1 MKIAIVEDN
10 SASAE
15 KLRGYLRQYGEEN
28 QKEFDITLFG
38 DAVSFLDRYSP
49 FDMVFM
55 DIELPGMDGME
66 AARRL
71 REVDRQ
77 AILLFV
83 TNMARFAV
91 KGYEVDAMDYLV
103 KPVQYGSFS
112 LKLRRA
118 LARWE
123 QTSETILVSQPNG
136 FQRLLLREIRYLE
149 VSSHKLIYHTTAGP
163 VSGAGTLVEAE
174 EKLHSKGFLRCNKCY
189 LVNYKHVVSVQG
201 SDLVLTGGERLLISR
216 PRKKSFMAE
225 LAAAMGCENVL

>member
-71 REVDRQ
+71 REVDLQ

-91 KGYEVDAMDYLV
+91 KCYEVDAMDYLV

-123 QTSETILVSQPNG
+123 QTSETILVSQPN
-136 FQRLLLREIRYLE
+136 
-149 VSSHKLIYHTTAGP
+149 
-163 VSGAGTLVEAE
+163 
-174 EKLHSKGFLRCNKCY
+174 
-189 LVNYKHVVSVQG
+189 
-201 SDLVLTGGERLLISR
+201 
-216 PRKKSFMAE
+216 
-225 LAAAMGCENVL
+225 

>member
-10 SASAE
+10 PASAE

-123 QTSETILVSQPNG
+123 QTSETLLVSQPNG
-136 FQRLLLREIRYLE
+136 FQRLLLREIRYLD
-149 VSSHKLIYHTTAGP
+149 KL
-163 VSGAGTLVEAE
+163 V
-174 EKLHSKGFLRCNKCY
+174 
-189 LVNYKHVVSVQG
+189 
-201 SDLVLTGGERLLISR
+201 D
-216 PRKKSFMAE
+216 E
-225 LAAAMGCENVL
+225 LAKGRCMEQILRK

>member
-10 SASAE
+10 PASAE

-149 VSSHKLIYHTTAGP
+149 VSSHKLIYHTTGGGRGKAAQQGISALQQVLSGQLQACGVGAGQR
-163 VSGAGTLVEAE
+163 SGAHRRG
-174 EKLHSKGFLRCNKCY
+174 
-189 LVNYKHVVSVQG
+189 
-201 SDLVLTGGERLLISR
+201 
-216 PRKKSFMAE
+216 
-225 LAAAMGCENVL
+225 AAAHQPAPEKELYGRAGRRHGV

>member
-10 SASAE
+10 PASAE

-103 KPVQYGSFS
+103 
-112 LKLRRA
+112 KLRRA